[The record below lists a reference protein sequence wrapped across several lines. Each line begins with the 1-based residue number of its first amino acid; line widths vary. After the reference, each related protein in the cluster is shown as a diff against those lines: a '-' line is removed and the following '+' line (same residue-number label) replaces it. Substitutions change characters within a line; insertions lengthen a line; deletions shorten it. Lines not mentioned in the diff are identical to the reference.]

1 MPFTLGKSTY
11 TIPTGAC
18 AVRDG
23 NFMELTLAELA
34 CTSDLSCIAAVDD
47 GCDGQSPFHLC
58 RELEDTSGENM
69 LRCSTYQEKEGMK
82 CCQLFMLLVSIS
94 EYLVYCSLHNRFRK

>member
-1 MPFTLGKSTY
+1 MLFTLGKSTY

-82 CCQLFMLLVSIS
+82 CCQLFMFQQIIGIDFRICSI
-94 EYLVYCSLHNRFRK
+94 LFLA

>member
-1 MPFTLGKSTY
+1 MLFTLDKSTY

-23 NFMELTLAELA
+23 NIMELTMAELSCA
-34 CTSDLSCIAAVDD
+34 SDLSCISVVDD
-47 GCDGQSPFHLC
+47 GCDKHGPFHIC

-69 LRCSTYQEKEGMK
+69 LRCSTYQEKEGIK
-82 CCQLFMLLVSIS
+82 CF
-94 EYLVYCSLHNRFRK
+94 